1 MLKDAVPMILAM
13 LVAIISVQALGIGL
27 KGTYQ
32 RRLEGGAART
42 SAKSA
47 VKAME
52 EKMADTLKKYGPMW
66 PHEELGYQIRDS
78 VVVNNQ
84 SQDNKLSEYEVNFME
99 MSICGEMLDRIKT
112 KSIPIDRFAVGVA
125 AETCI
130 ACNNTANSQVM
141 GCKYHVSEPSKKIP
155 SLSIQLHTYTSEDC
169 SSGETATGGSY
180 VREIGV
186 CTGSVMYS
194 YHPKVTD
201 ASQLGSGLILMNFQ
215 EPTTGSA
222 TSCTNP
228 WAYTILGMYRG
239 TCISTRDD
247 EVDDSDDPSGSVTFD
262 CDNNKISGTI
272 YVDSTNCQGAG
283 TSRSEDLGECKLNS
297 DDDEFEESD
306 DPSGGITFLSSHSSA
321 YYCYSLA
328 TKGDGEGDE
337 DPNSLSD
344 GAIVGISLGS
354 VALACL
360 TGLAIFGRA
369 AFCVMMRNDKK
380 QGMAS
385 QEVETSSVSTNS
397 NPVGASAPSP
407 WGNENPV
414 ATM

>member
-32 RRLEGGAART
+32 RRLEGGAARA

-52 EKMADTLKKYGPMW
+52 EKMTDTLKKRGPMW

-78 VVVNNQ
+78 VVVNKQ
-84 SQDNKLSEYEVNFME
+84 SQDNKLSEYEVNFMQL
-99 MSICGEMLDRIKT
+99 SICGELWDRIT
-112 KSIPIDRFAVGVA
+112 DSMDIDRLAVGVA

-155 SLSIQLHTYTSEDC
+155 SLSYQFHTYTSEDC
-169 SSGETATGGSY
+169 SSGETATGESY

-186 CTGSVMYS
+186 CIGESYMYS

-201 ASQLGSGLILMNFQ
+201 ASQLGSGVIVMDFQ

-228 WAYTILGMYRG
+228 WAYMILGMYRG
-239 TCISTRDD
+239 TCISTFDD

-262 CDNNKISGTI
+262 CDNNKLSGTR

-283 TSRSEDLGECKLNS
+283 TSLSGDLGRCELYS
-297 DDDEFEESD
+297 DDDEFEISD
-306 DPSGGITFLSSHSSA
+306 DTSGDITYLSGHSSA
-321 YYCYSLA
+321 SYCYSLA
-328 TKGDGEGDE
+328 AKGDGEGE
-337 DPNSLSD
+337 KDPNSLSA

-354 VALACL
+354 VALAGCA
-360 TGLAIFGRA
+360 GLAIFYG
-369 AFCVMMRNDKK
+369 FCVIMRNNKK
-380 QGMAS
+380 KGMAS

-397 NPVGASAPSP
+397 NPVRAFAPSS
-407 WGNENPV
+407 NETPV
-414 ATM
+414 ATI